1 MWASGST
8 TNSNTVS
15 YFSGFDEH
23 RRKRRLEVNSRP
35 MFDPRGKTDEK
46 REKIKQLLGKRKQMQ
61 LNPFLSPS
69 KGNNELIKLGIKVR
83 RNSSTN
89 SESSEVCA
97 NKDPANEHPVNE
109 DPAVR
114 DSSKRHLGIKDPA
127 TEDPSIQRARTGGNV
142 NGPFS
147 TLGQDTTSLAS
158 GSMDTNRNNARDLR
172 FITGLEVTSQPQTHH
187 GNDDPT
193 SFSSKR
199 RDPRNE
205 VNDVQLVLEQQ
216 SKDMS
221 EGSLISP
228 ELESH
233 RKKEQNGYSKT
244 KTGNSA
250 VTSSSLSS
258 LVCSDYTDSSD
269 ASDDSS

>member
-1 MWASGST
+1 MWASGLT
-8 TNSNTVS
+8 TNSNIVS
-15 YFSGFDEH
+15 CLSGFDEH

-83 RNSSTN
+83 RNSATS
-89 SESSEVCA
+89 SESSEVCV
-97 NKDPANEHPVNE
+97 NKDPVNEHPVNE
-109 DPAVR
+109 DLVVR
-114 DSSKRHLGIKDPA
+114 DSSERHLGIKEPGIELD
-127 TEDPSIQRARTGGNV
+127 SARTVGNL
-142 NGPFS
+142 NEPLP
-147 TLGQDTTSLAS
+147 TLGQDTPAS
-158 GSMDTNRNNARDLR
+158 GTPDTSRNNSTDLR
-172 FITGLEVTSQPQTHH
+172 FITGPEVTSQPHTHH

-193 SFSSKR
+193 SSSKR
-199 RDPRNE
+199 SDHGNE
-205 VNDVQLVLEQQ
+205 VNDVQLKKQ
-216 SKDMS
+216 SNE

-233 RKKEQNGYSKT
+233 RRKEQNGYSKA

>member
-1 MWASGST
+1 M
-8 TNSNTVS
+8 
-15 YFSGFDEH
+15 FSGFDEH

-61 LNPFLSPS
+61 LNNFLSPS

-83 RNSSTN
+83 RSSSTN
-89 SESSEVCA
+89 SESLEVCV

-109 DPAVR
+109 DPAMR

-127 TEDPSIQRARTGGNV
+127 IELDSARTVGNL
-142 NGPFS
+142 NGPLS
-147 TLGQDTTSLAS
+147 TSGQDTPAS
-158 GSMDTNRNNARDLR
+158 GTPDTNKNNARDLR
-172 FITGLEVTSQPQTHH
+172 FITGPEVTSQPQTHH
-187 GNDDPT
+187 GNDDAT
-193 SFSSKR
+193 SLSSKR
-199 RDPRNE
+199 RDPGNE
-205 VNDVQLVLEQQ
+205 VNDVQLKKQ
-216 SKDMS
+216 SNGKS

-228 ELESH
+228 ELENH
-233 RKKEQNGYSKT
+233 RKKEQNSYSEA

-269 ASDDSS
+269 ASDDSL